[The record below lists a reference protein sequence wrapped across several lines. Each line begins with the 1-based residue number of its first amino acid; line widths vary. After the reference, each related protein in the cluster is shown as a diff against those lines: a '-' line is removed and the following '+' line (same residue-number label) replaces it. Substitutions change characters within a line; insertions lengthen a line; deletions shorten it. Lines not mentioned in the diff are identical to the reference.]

1 MIKQAPRIAVAAL
14 SISVVCSVLLAAS
27 SVADAACGGARWS
40 VQTASD
46 PAAGRI
52 DLAHVVATSVEEM
65 TAKGAPATMSSE
77 SRIEPDELNVSVVN
91 AVLTSYKRE
100 DDGDYYAVLSS
111 GGTTMVAEFPDPAC
125 VSATS
130 PLLDQIRAAR
140 AQFDA
145 RLFADTA
152 FRTAN
157 QLVTITGVSFFDS
170 LVGQGAAPNGIEL
183 HPVLSVRFATGTC
196 GNPAAPTSTAFL
208 PNVTKTLGGATGFQT
223 PFIVQNT
230 GTASTDLEV
239 VFYRFVDGSIVT
251 CKKVT
256 GLAPGTSFAEIP
268 NNDPGL
274 QDNSQF
280 SVVVRSFG
288 SKVVAVVNEQAGTGD
303 RAEALSYNGF
313 TSGATTVFLPNIVRR
328 FYGFHTPFIIQNLGT
343 LVTTATSTFVGRA
356 GEPGATIT
364 LSIAPGQAQ
373 FIEPNREASL
383 VDGGAYAVTVT
394 ATQPI
399 GVVVNTHLDDPSVA
413 RPLAYSTDGITTGSA
428 RVFGPYA
435 AKGANDAGFAGTY
448 STIVV
453 QNLGTTPV
461 APTLSFTPLGG
472 GTTTTFTGP
481 MTGAKAAWAFDPRF
495 ENGVAGATLCGGPAS
510 VGCLADG
517 EYSFEGTAAGG
528 TLAAAVNVFS
538 PATAMGYMATAQ
550 ASTKFFLPNVTRTLG
565 GSTGWTTP
573 ILIQTTTATGAN
585 IEWRRFSD
593 GQLVTTQNL
602 SIAAGTGV
610 RIDPRTV
617 PQLSDDTQ
625 YAVTVTAIGGA
636 LAAIVTELNFQG
648 GDGAMSYEGFPSP

>member
-1 MIKQAPRIAVAAL
+1 
-14 SISVVCSVLLAAS
+14 
-27 SVADAACGGARWS
+27 
-40 VQTASD
+40 
-46 PAAGRI
+46 
-52 DLAHVVATSVEEM
+52 M
-65 TAKGAPATMSSE
+65 TAKGVPATPLSD

-111 GGTTMVAEFPDPAC
+111 GGATMVAEFPDPDC

-145 RLFADTA
+145 RLTA
-152 FRTAN
+152 GSAFKTAN

-183 HPVLSVRFATGTC
+183 HPVLSVRFATGAC
-196 GNPAAPTSTAFL
+196 GNPAAPTSTAYL
-208 PNVTKTLGGATGFQT
+208 PNVTKTLGGPTGFQT

-230 GTASTDLEV
+230 GSASTDLEV

-268 NNDPGL
+268 NNDPDL
-274 QDNSQF
+274 PENSQF

-288 SKVVAVVNEQAGTGD
+288 SKIVAVVNEQAGVGD

-343 LVTTATSTFVGRA
+343 LVTTTTSTFVGRA

-399 GVVVNTHLDDPSVA
+399 GVVVNTHNDDPSVA
-413 RPLAYSTDGITTGSA
+413 RPLAYSTDGITSGSA

-461 APTLSFTPLGG
+461 APILAFTPLGG
-472 GTTTTFTGP
+472 GSSTTFTGP
-481 MTGAKAAWAFDPRF
+481 MTAAKAAWAFDPRF
-495 ENGVAGATLCGGPAS
+495 ENGVAGATLCGSSAS

-538 PATAMGYMATAQ
+538 PATAMGYMAAPQT
-550 ASTKFFLPNVTRTLG
+550 STRFFLPNVTRTLG
-565 GSTGWTTP
+565 GSNGWTTP
-573 ILIQTTTATGAN
+573 ILIQTATATGAT

-593 GQLVTTQNL
+593 GQ
-602 SIAAGTGV
+602 
-610 RIDPRTV
+610 
-617 PQLSDDTQ
+617 
-625 YAVTVTAIGGA
+625 
-636 LAAIVTELNFQG
+636 
-648 GDGAMSYEGFPSP
+648 

>member
-1 MIKQAPRIAVAAL
+1 MIKPVRLGVVLAL
-14 SISVVCSVLLAAS
+14 SISVACTVLLAAG
-27 SVADAACGGARWS
+27 SVAEAACGGDRWS

-46 PAAGRI
+46 PGAARI
-52 DLAHVVATSVEEM
+52 DLVHVIATSVEEM
-65 TAKGAPATMSSE
+65 TGKPRPATLPTD
-77 SRIEPDELNVSVVN
+77 SRVEPDELNVSTVN
-91 AVLTSYKRE
+91 AILTSYKLE

-140 AQFDA
+140 AQFDSK
-145 RLFADTA
+145 LTPGSGFK
-152 FRTAN
+152 TAN
-157 QLVTITGVSFFDS
+157 QLVTITGVSFFES
-170 LVGQGAAPNGIEL
+170 LVGQGTAPNGIEL

-196 GNPAAPTSTAFL
+196 TNPGAPTSTAYL
-208 PNVTKTLGGATGFQT
+208 PNVTKTLGGPAGFQT

-230 GTASTDLEV
+230 GSATTELEV
-239 VFYRFVDGSIVT
+239 IFQRILDGSIVT
-251 CKKVT
+251 CRKVT
-256 GLAPGTSFAEIP
+256 GLGPGTSFAEIP
-268 NNDPGL
+268 NNDPDLPG
-274 QDNSQF
+274 NSIF
-280 SVVVRSFG
+280 SVVVKSFG
-288 SKVVAVVNEQAGTGD
+288 STVVAVVNEQAGSGD

-328 FYGFHTPFIIQNLGT
+328 FYGFHTPFIIQNLGA
-343 LVTTATSTFVGRA
+343 LVTTTTSTFVGRA

-383 VDGGAYAVTVT
+383 LDGGAYAVTVT

-435 AKGANDAGFAGTY
+435 AKGANNVGFAGTY

-453 QNLGTTPV
+453 QNLGSTPV
-461 APTLSFTPLGG
+461 TPTLVFKPLGG
-472 GTTTTFTGP
+472 GSSTTFTGP
-481 MTGAKAAWAFDPRF
+481 TTAAKAAWAFDPRF
-495 ENGVAGATLCGGPAS
+495 ENGVAGATLCGSSAS

-517 EYSFEGTAAGG
+517 EYSFEGSATGG
-528 TLAAAVNVFS
+528 SIAAAVNVFS
-538 PATAMGYMATAQ
+538 PSTAMGYTAAPQ
-550 ASTKFFLPNVTRTLG
+550 AATKFFLPNITRTLG

-573 ILIQTTTATGAN
+573 ILVQTVSATGAT

-602 SIAAGTGV
+602 AIAVGTSI

-617 PQLSDDTQ
+617 VQLSDDTQ
-625 YAVTVTAIGGA
+625 YAVTVTGIGGTVA
-636 LAAIVTELNFQG
+636 TIVTELNFQG